1 MEQIVS
7 GRLED
12 ADGSYWKLYENAF
25 DDLRSLA
32 VQRHLMLRPE
42 FEELMQDKRVTK
54 YAIRDE
60 ERGRVAALAT
70 ATNEL
75 DAVHLI
81 SPEYFERRWPELYAQ
96 KRIWYVSFV
105 AVEPDYQ
112 GTGAMTQLIEMVCR
126 DAGASSGLICLD
138 ICEHETRERLATAIE
153 QLARTYL
160 PGVRR
165 ERLDAQVYWAYTFP
179 EPGGA
184 QLLPTPA

>member
-1 MEQIVS
+1 VQEIVT

-12 ADGSYWKLYENAF
+12 GDGQYWSLYENAF

-32 VQRHLMLRPE
+32 VQRHLMLRAE
-42 FEELMQDKRVTK
+42 FDELMLDKRVTK
-54 YAIRDE
+54 YSILDD

-70 ATNEL
+70 MTNDL

-81 SPEYFERRWPELYAQ
+81 SPEYFQRRWPQLYTEQ
-96 KRIWYVSFV
+96 RIWYVSFV

-112 GTGAMTQLIEMVCR
+112 GTGAMTGLIEMMCQA
-126 DAGASSGLICLD
+126 AGAAGGLICLD

-153 QLARTYL
+153 QLANTYV

-179 EPGGA
+179 EPKTA
-184 QLLPTPA
+184 